1 MSLYCTPPSNPQTP
15 APTQRTVISQRKL
28 STSAGRKTRWMGLLE
43 VAKTKTAK
51 KVNGNAPSH
60 LLRGFVF

>member
-1 MSLYCTPPSNPQTP
+1 
-15 APTQRTVISQRKL
+15 
-28 STSAGRKTRWMGLLE
+28 MGLLE

-60 LLRGFVF
+60 LLRGFVFEREQPPNQTLKRTAGRGKAAR

>member
-1 MSLYCTPPSNPQTP
+1 MD
-15 APTQRTVISQRKL
+15 
-28 STSAGRKTRWMGLLE
+28 GMLE

-60 LLRGFVF
+60 LLRGLCSRQNSRLTKR